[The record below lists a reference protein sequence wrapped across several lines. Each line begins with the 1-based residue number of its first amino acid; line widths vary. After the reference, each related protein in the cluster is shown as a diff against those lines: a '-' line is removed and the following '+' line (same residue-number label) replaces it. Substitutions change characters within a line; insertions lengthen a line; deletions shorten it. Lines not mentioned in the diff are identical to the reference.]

1 MRLTPP
7 LTLRPVAV
15 LVVAL
20 AGLAGCNNEDP
31 MGEPGQAD
39 PFEAV
44 AEERAACVE
53 SAAGEQADD
62 LSGLRIAGATQL
74 GPLAPGGE
82 TALQVTLAEV
92 SGLAF
97 MDYPAVRITPLDP
110 LVEILDAEAG
120 QWFGIFGC
128 GTQTVQYTVAA
139 DAAARDDL
147 PVRVEVSD
155 LRCLQNGECGD
166 WHGVDVVLVVD

>member
-1 MRLTPP
+1 MRPD
-7 LTLRPVAV
+7 LRIVAAFA
-15 LVVAL
+15 VAL

-44 AEERAACVE
+44 AAERAACAE

-62 LSGLRIAGATQL
+62 LAGLRIAGATQL

-82 TALQVTLAEV
+82 TMLQVTLAEV

-110 LVEILDAEAG
+110 LVEVLDPEAG

-128 GTQTVQYTVAA
+128 DAQTVRYTIVA
-139 DAAARDDL
+139 DADARDDL
-147 PVRVEVSD
+147 PLRVEVSD

-166 WHGVDVVLVVD
+166 WHGVDVVLAVE